1 MGGRNVS
8 FPNYDES
15 VFLAPGP
22 LNEDDGELEAIW
34 KREHSLKEIVDRKNF
49 KSYAELKAR
58 LDDVLGFTGSAP
70 TPKAAPVEEEAP
82 WTETPKPAA
91 KKAPAPVVEEEEDED
106 LAMFRKLAED

>member
-1 MGGRNVS
+1 MGGRTVS

-22 LNEDDGELEAIW
+22 LNEDDSELESVW
-34 KREHSLKEIVDRKNF
+34 KREHSLKEIIDPKNF
-49 KSYAELKAR
+49 KSYEELKRR
-58 LDDVLGFTGSAP
+58 LDDVLGFTGSQP
-70 TPKAAPVEEEAP
+70 TPKAPVEEAP